1 MLFELLVKPFLYKLM
16 DYDYRPATVKMAL
29 SETVKR
35 KKTERQSWIPVVIT
49 DTGKLEPIV
58 YHGSAHI
65 NALCFADGLVS
76 IGVGVEEIEKGTV
89 VPVRLI

>member
-1 MLFELLVKPFLYKLM
+1 MG
-16 DYDYRPATVKMAL
+16 YDYKAAAIKISLGESFR
-29 SETVKR
+29 R

-49 DTGKLEPIV
+49 DAGTLKPID

-65 NALCFADGLVS
+65 NALCIADGLVS
-76 IGVGVEEIEKGTV
+76 IGVGVEEIEEGTV